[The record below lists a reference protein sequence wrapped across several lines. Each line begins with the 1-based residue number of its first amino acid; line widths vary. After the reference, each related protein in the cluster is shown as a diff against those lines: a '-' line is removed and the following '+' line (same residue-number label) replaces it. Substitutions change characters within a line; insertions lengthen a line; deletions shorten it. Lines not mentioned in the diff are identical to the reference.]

1 MILFLNKN
9 TFQPGGAMKF
19 RPLSS
24 TGVGIV
30 TVNYM
35 YSPAFSASGDI
46 LVLASQG
53 STEVEQQSVH
63 QCLKGMFCPF

>member
-1 MILFLNKN
+1 
-9 TFQPGGAMKF
+9 MKF

-63 QCLKGMFCPF
+63 QCLKCMFCPF

>member
-1 MILFLNKN
+1 
-9 TFQPGGAMKF
+9 MKF